1 MNLRVDHVF
10 VLTEVG
16 APAADKLVSLGLQ
29 ESFGR
34 VHKGQGTANRRFEF
48 SNGFLEL
55 LWVHNTQEAM
65 TGPGALLRLAE
76 RATHLNDNSASPFA
90 SPFGIV
96 LGPIDI
102 NSDLPFSGRS
112 YQPEFFA
119 PPMAF
124 HVGKNSD
131 QLAEPLCIYASFFK
145 SPDNNDQKEPSSQE
159 PFARITQMKLSVAC
173 EVLSDQLIAASLAHG
188 LEVLS
193 SNEHLMELT
202 FDHCR
207 QGMRKDLRPDLPL
220 IINW

>member
-131 QLAEPLCIYASFFK
+131 LLHEPLCVCMPPSLPAPAPVPTEYANPDWQLTALEIDMPTEKPSEALKHFAAIDGIHLHFGKPHKMTMKFNNSATGSIENFF
-145 SPDNNDQKEPSSQE
+145 PE
-159 PFARITQMKLSVAC
+159 
-173 EVLSDQLIAASLAHG
+173 
-188 LEVLS
+188 
-193 SNEHLMELT
+193 
-202 FDHCR
+202 
-207 QGMRKDLRPDLPL
+207 LPL
-220 IINW
+220 IIEW